1 MSTLPAGAST
11 LYVAAIVIALA
22 VIAAVAALWRRRA
35 QPWKPWNRWNVEL
48 YDAAKK
54 GDIDK
59 VMRALEHGADPN
71 VKGPDGYT
79 PLHIAAHEN
88 YSELAKVLIKFGAKV
103 DLKDRYG
110 NKPLHAAAYMGRLN
124 VASLLLEHGADPC
137 ITNKDGDIPL
147 VTAQKRR
154 AEDVYVLLEGVS
166 RKCRNATR

>member
-1 MSTLPAGAST
+1 MSALPAGASP

-22 VIAAVAALWRRRA
+22 VIAAAAALRRRRA
-35 QPWKPWNRWNVEL
+35 QPRNRWNVKL

-54 GDIDK
+54 GDIDN
-59 VMRALEHGADPN
+59 VVRALEHGADPN

-147 VTAQKRR
+147 VTARKRR
-154 AEDVYVLLEGVS
+154 AEEVYILLEKVS
-166 RKCRNATR
+166 SKCVNAIR

>member
-1 MSTLPAGAST
+1 MSTPPAGAST

-110 NKPLHAAAYMGRLN
+110 NKPLHAAAYMGNYSELAKVLIKFGAKVDLKDRYGATPRSTQRRTW
-124 VASLLLEHGADPC
+124 VASTSPHC
-137 ITNKDGDIPL
+137 SWS
-147 VTAQKRR
+147 TALTH
-154 AEDVYVLLEGVS
+154 A
-166 RKCRNATR
+166 